1 MMRGLARIAALLVAT
16 AGGAL
21 AQFPFQL
28 LITSPTSSAFVTNDS
43 QIGFNTEV
51 GQTLTYHVT
60 ATYIPANTANT
71 ATISQAPM
79 ILGST
84 TFTVPNFPAPPV
96 MLSAGGTLKFD
107 IQFKS
112 ASASQAQAQLTMN
125 FTETSQ
131 GTNGPV
137 TTPNAL
143 VLLLLGSS
151 PSFNLG
157 YELTSVGNFVP
168 IQSGGAI
175 MFPPTQVNTS
185 AVAFFDISNVG
196 SGPGTIQ
203 NITLPTTDP
212 AFKVTG
218 IGGALPLTVP
228 AGNAL
233 QLTVTYTPT
242 ASTTDND
249 QITITLAS
257 GTVLTVLLQ
266 GSGINAIFTYQ
277 IISGSTPTPV
287 TPPGPIALP
296 DTNVGSTSNV
306 TIRVQNTGNAKGT
319 INSAPS
325 VSGAGFTVTQT
336 TLFPDTLNP
345 NDSFQFTINF
355 APTSPGAQKGT
366 LIVGSDLFNLTGNG
380 LGPQLAFSYMLA
392 GGASTSVASGG
403 TVVFSPVQ
411 VTQTEQATFV
421 ITNSGTQTANIANI
435 GIGEANSPFSLS
447 GVQFPISLAAGASTQ
462 FTLSFSPTTTGGFVQ
477 GTLRIDTNVIMLTGS
492 GTQPPP
498 LPSYSFTGPSGNVAP
513 QTQPAIGLT
522 LASGY
527 PVAVSGTLTLTT
539 SSSTVGDPTVLF
551 ITGQRTAA
559 FTIPAN
565 STTANFTGQGSQIAL
580 QTGTVAENII
590 LTPSFQTQAGGI
602 DLTPS
607 PATALTLTV
616 PTAAPT
622 LLAVATA
629 SATSTGFTLNVT
641 GFTTTRSLTTMT
653 VQFTAAAGFNFGTNS
668 QVQIDLTSVSANY
681 FATTASQ
688 AFGGLFEVSIPFTF
702 TGTNLPSGTTPIQAI
717 KSVSVT
723 VANSVGTSTP
733 LTANLQ

>member
-1 MMRGLARIAALLVAT
+1 MTRALARIAVLLVAT
-16 AGGAL
+16 AGGAF

-28 LITSPTSSAFVTNDS
+28 LIVNQMGQAAAITNDAN
-43 QIGFNTEV
+43 IGFNAEV
-51 GQTLTYHVT
+51 GQSVTYHLT
-60 ATYIPANTANT
+60 ATYLPANTSNT
-71 ATISQAPM
+71 VTVSQAPAV
-79 ILGST
+79 LGSIQQ
-84 TFTVPNFPAPPV
+84 FTITNFPMLPV
-96 MLSAGGTLKFD
+96 MLSAGSTLKFD
-107 IQFKS
+107 ITFKS
-112 ASASQAQAQLTMN
+112 TSVSQAQAQLTMN

-131 GTNGPV
+131 GTTGPV

-143 VLLLLGSS
+143 VLLLTGTS

-157 YELTSVGNFVP
+157 YELTSVGNFVSIP
-168 IQSGGAI
+168 SGGAI
-175 MFPPTQVNTS
+175 MFPATQVNTS
-185 AVAFFDISNVG
+185 AVALLDISNVG
-196 SGPGTIQ
+196 SGQGSIQ
-203 NITLPTTDP
+203 NITTPTDP

-218 IGGALPLTVP
+218 IGPLPITVNS
-228 AGNAL
+228 GQAL
-233 QLTVTYTPT
+233 QLTVIYTPT

-266 GSGINAIFTYQ
+266 GSGINAAFTYQ

-306 TIRVQNTGNAKGT
+306 TVRVQNTGNAKGI

-345 NDSFQFTINF
+345 NDSFTFTINF
-355 APTSPGAQKGT
+355 APTTPGAQKGT
-366 LIVGSDLFNLTGNG
+366 LIVGSDLFNLTGNA
-380 LGPQLAFSYMLA
+380 LGSQLTFSYMLP

-421 ITNSGTQTANIANI
+421 ITNSGTQTANISNI
-435 GIGEANSPFSLS
+435 GIGEANSPFSVS
-447 GVQFPISLAAGASTQ
+447 GVQFPISLSAGQSTQ
-462 FTLSFSPTTTGGFVQ
+462 FTLSFSPTTAGGFVQ
-477 GTLRIDTNVIMLTGS
+477 GTLRIDTNVITLSGS

-498 LPSYSFTGPSGNVAP
+498 LPSYSFTGPSGNVSP
-513 QTQPAIGLT
+513 QTQPTVGLT
-522 LASGY
+522 LSSGY

-539 SSSTVGDPTVLF
+539 NSSTIGDPAVRF
-551 ITGQRTAA
+551 INGLTTAP
-559 FTIPAN
+559 FTIAAN
-565 STTANFTGQGSQIAL
+565 NTTANFTGQGSQIAL
-580 QTGTVAENII
+580 QTGTVAENIV
-590 LTPSFQTQAGGI
+590 LTPSFQTQVGGI

-607 PATALTLTV
+607 PVTTLTLTV

-629 SATSTGFTLNVT
+629 NSTSTGFTLNVT
-641 GFTTTRSLTTMT
+641 GFSTTRSLTTMT

-668 QVQIDLTSVSANY
+668 QVQIDVASAATSY
-681 FATTASQ
+681 FATTGSQ
-688 AFGGLFEVSIPFTF
+688 SFGGQFEVSVPFTF

-723 VANSVGTSTP
+723 VANSVGTSSA
-733 LTANLQ
+733 LQVNLQ